1 MLIKDSHHKSQHE
14 GVCVAR
20 TYCVNGGV
28 VTFTKGKCSLAT
40 ILKGLII
47 LPLSLCFIIKFWRD
61 HRICIN
67 NPEQWPTVI
76 SAPAVS
82 LIPLDWLLTTS
93 FPIPHDR
100 YPPSQLVGITLQ
112 ATIAML
118 YWEQTSE
125 NKSLTQTLCPTSCF
139 GIVILGCHTTTVG
152 WDLQPWGEKISGFTT
167 LPLTRAQD
175 FCLVVGMRGWSRML
189 EWEKLRAGS
198 SGTWDGQQHLWCD
211 YPCAWGSKQSI
222 EDQTT
227 TPKTKRTQIKR
238 WNKNCHESAKEKRF
252 KRESIATSEVTLN
265 HATHLF
271 LSRVSPFFLWWE
283 KPHSKSLPLQAEFWA
298 PGLFTVPP
306 YWQFFRLWCC
316 FSNLI
321 TKTGSSIMALEM
333 HLCHVFKFLDR

>member
-125 NKSLTQTLCPTSCF
+125 NKSLTQTLSPTSCF

-211 YPCAWGSKQSI
+211 YPCAWGSK
-222 EDQTT
+222 
-227 TPKTKRTQIKR
+227 
-238 WNKNCHESAKEKRF
+238 
-252 KRESIATSEVTLN
+252 
-265 HATHLF
+265 
-271 LSRVSPFFLWWE
+271 
-283 KPHSKSLPLQAEFWA
+283 
-298 PGLFTVPP
+298 
-306 YWQFFRLWCC
+306 
-316 FSNLI
+316 
-321 TKTGSSIMALEM
+321 
-333 HLCHVFKFLDR
+333 